1 MDTPSSRPAHGAS
14 RLTAFARGGLL
25 RCPACGD
32 GPLFRGW
39 FRMHEA
45 CRACGASFLREPGFY
60 LGSIYINYGVTVI
73 VTGALYAL
81 LVLVAGVSHET
92 ALAACLVVAVAF
104 PVLFFRHARSFLL
117 ALDGSVNRHQQD
129 PRGDAA
135 STVPTGIG
143 HDPDQLA
150 ALTADDGR
158 AGCALGIALAL
169 ILIFGLGMAAV
180 TILFA
185 TNTGDAPRQHDEAVD
200 LR

>member
-1 MDTPSSRPAHGAS
+1 MNTHPSGRPVPDAS
-14 RLTAFARGGLL
+14 RLAAFARGGLL
-25 RCPACGD
+25 RCPACGA

-45 CRACGASFLREPGFY
+45 CRACGASFLREQGFY

-81 LVLVAGVSHET
+81 LVLVLGTSHET
-92 ALAACLVVAVAF
+92 ALTACLVVAVAF
-104 PVLFFRHARSFLL
+104 PILFFRHARSFLL
-117 ALDGSVNRHQQD
+117 ALDGSVNRHQQHATL
-129 PRGDAA
+129 GATEAA
-135 STVPTGIG
+135 QDDRT
-143 HDPDQLA
+143 HLA

-158 AGCALGIALAL
+158 AGCAMGVALAL
-169 ILIFGLGMAAV
+169 ILLFGLGMAAV

-185 TNTGDAPRQHDEAVD
+185 TGTTDGPRRHDDAVD